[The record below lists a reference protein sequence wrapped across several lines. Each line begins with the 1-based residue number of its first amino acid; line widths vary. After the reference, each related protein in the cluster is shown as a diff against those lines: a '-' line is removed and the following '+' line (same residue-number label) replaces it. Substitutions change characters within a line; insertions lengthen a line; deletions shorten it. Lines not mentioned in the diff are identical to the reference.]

1 MEKSITILVFTL
13 GFFQEKTNDKIFQ
26 KIQKKLF
33 GEPFWALFT
42 QISAKMNFPG
52 KKPPAIF
59 KIFQL
64 STIVPEIRKN

>member
-1 MEKSITILVFTL
+1 MIK
-13 GFFQEKTNDKIFQ
+13 FFK